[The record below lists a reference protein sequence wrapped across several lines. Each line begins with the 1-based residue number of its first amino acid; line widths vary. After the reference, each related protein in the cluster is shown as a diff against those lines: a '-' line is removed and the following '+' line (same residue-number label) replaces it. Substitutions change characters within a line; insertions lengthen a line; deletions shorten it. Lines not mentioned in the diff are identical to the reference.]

1 MGQVKT
7 TLFDLPAGVDRA
19 ATLARIEARCV
30 RDESGC
36 LLFQGFVNRKGYGA
50 MCVAGKAWTIH
61 RLAYALAHGP
71 IPSGMFVCH
80 RCDRPNCCE
89 PSHFFLGDH
98 TANQRDMVAKGRHAK
113 GRKKF
118 CRRGHPLTGDN
129 VRISKGGFRNCKE
142 CARIR
147 LRVLAGWPED
157 LAETMPPTE
166 KGQRPMGRSW
176 KRVRG
181 NVATVREDASHD

>member
-1 MGQVKT
+1 MGSVRT
-7 TLFDLPAGVDRA
+7 SLFDLPASVDRSKVA
-19 ATLARIEARCV
+19 ARIKARSK
-30 RDESGC
+30 RSTSGC
-36 LLFQGFVNRKGYGA
+36 RLWQGWLNRKGYGELS
-50 MCVAGKAWTIH
+50 AGGRSWMAH
-61 RLAYALAHGP
+61 RLAYVLAHGP
-71 IPSGMFVCH
+71 IPPGMFVCH
-80 RCDRPNCCE
+80 TCDRPNCVE

-129 VRISKGGFRNCKE
+129 VRRSKSGFRNCRE

-147 LRVLAGWPED
+147 LRVLAGWPEEF
-157 LAETMPPTE
+157 AETMPPTE
-166 KGQRPMGRSW
+166 KGHRPFGRSW

-181 NVATVREDASHD
+181 NVATVRENASE